1 MAVNIEFDL
10 EGFRSQVDI
19 LCLRGVSFLDSVLT
33 VCDKNGID
41 LETISPIIK
50 KDPELK
56 SRAFLEAEKLNYI
69 KKTSPELP
77 DFEETDENI

>member
-1 MAVNIEFDL
+1 MVSIEFDIDKFKL
-10 EGFRSQVDI
+10 EVDI

-33 VCDKNGID
+33 ICDKNGID

-77 DFEETDENI
+77 DFEETDEHI

>member
-1 MAVNIEFDL
+1 LVSIEFDIYKFKL
-10 EGFRSQVDI
+10 EVDI

-33 VCDKNGID
+33 ICDKNGID

-77 DFEETDENI
+77 DFEETDEHI

>member
-1 MAVNIEFDL
+1 MVSIEFDIDKFKL
-10 EGFRSQVDI
+10 EVDI

-33 VCDKNGID
+33 ICDKNGID